1 MRFHQ
6 SSFAQDFQ
14 MTGYRWLGKIEGDG
28 EFGHSVGTG
37 SEFVEK
43 KNSFRISQRL
53 TDSVMEKTDFIFQN
67 TTHLNFPSVGTG
79 GMQYFRFS
87 PTTMPFHMNKPTY
100 MGHYKPMIHER
111 ATLVH
116 VFHRLSK
123 VATQR
128 TGYKSVLIYEAQ
140 CYYSFF
146 ARRIISIRDQLYVT
160 PARTGWPR

>member
-1 MRFHQ
+1 
-6 SSFAQDFQ
+6 

-116 VFHRLSK
+116 VFSSAFESSYTENRIQVRPDLCSTTLLF
-123 VATQR
+123 VFCATD
-128 TGYKSVLIYEAQ
+128 YL
-140 CYYSFF
+140 
-146 ARRIISIRDQLYVT
+146 D
-160 PARTGWPR
+160 P